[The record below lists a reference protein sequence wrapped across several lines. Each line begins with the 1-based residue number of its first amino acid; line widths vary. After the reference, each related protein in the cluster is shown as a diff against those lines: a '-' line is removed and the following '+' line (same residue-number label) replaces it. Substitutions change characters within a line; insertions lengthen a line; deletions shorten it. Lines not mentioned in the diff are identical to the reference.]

1 MIYSYFLTALRNLRK
16 HKLNASINVIG
27 LAVAFTCSILLFLLV
42 FYEYSFDGFQK
53 NGSRLFMV
61 YNLDHAP
68 KGDEKGGSMGYPVAP
83 KLKEE
88 VPGLVKATALMN
100 AGNGISYKDKEVPS
114 RVSLVDNDFFSMFS
128 FPIVA
133 GNASSPLGSLNDVVL
148 NQTTAKA
155 LFGSEDP
162 VGKPVKV
169 KVAGVLKAM
178 TVSAII
184 QDAPENSSIRYAILA
199 RIENVHDYPEAK
211 DNWNHQNH
219 PVFVQLAPGVTQQQ
233 AEASIRQMVKK
244 YRLADEAELKKEGY
258 RKDNN
263 GDMFAMKLAAYPTL
277 HFDEGL
283 AVRNAVNKTYLYT
296 LILIAV
302 VVMVIACF
310 NFINLNV
317 ARSFTRA
324 REVGIRKTIGAG
336 KGQIFLQM
344 WIESLLLY
352 AIAVVIAV
360 VAAALVLQPFNDL
373 FTEKLKLS
381 TLLQPSVLLTIL
393 GGMAL
398 VSFLAGGYPSW
409 LVARF
414 NVIEVLKGK
423 VSLRRSALLRNGLI
437 TFQFV
442 MACALI
448 CGTLVIYRQFQ
459 HLRTASLGFE
469 QESVI
474 SIPVKRPEKVHEYID
489 RMRMKLSSQPQFVA
503 ITGSSANIGIGED
516 KSQSRSAMG
525 FDYKDKHIQTGLLSV
540 DYDFLKVLSM
550 KPLSGR
556 DFSRDYVAD
565 TAGGMASVV
574 ITESVAKQLGIKEA
588 GFSFYQDTSAPKWK
602 IVGIIPD
609 FHLYSMNEETAPL
622 SFMIESKNPLD
633 YILVKVQTNNPLQTM
648 KLVQSAFK
656 EIEPDNSFNASYLT
670 DNTRR
675 WYEKEQRLA
684 TTFFTAAFIAILLS
698 CLGLF
703 AIVFL
708 IMEQR
713 RKEIGVRKVLGA
725 SIGSITNLLAK
736 DFMRLVLL
744 AFLIATPL
752 AWYFLNQWLNNFV
765 YRVSIGWWV
774 FPVAGVLTF
783 LIALLTIGVQTI
795 RAALSN
801 PVESLRSE

>member
-1 MIYSYFLTALRNLRK
+1 MIYSYFLTAFRNLRK

-61 YNLDHAP
+61 YNLGHAP

-100 AGNGISYKDKEVPS
+100 AGSGISYKDKEVPS

-133 GNASSPLGSLNDVVL
+133 GNASSPLGSLDEVVL
-148 NQTTAKA
+148 NQTTATA
-155 LFGSEDP
+155 LFGKEDP
-162 VGKPVKV
+162 IGKPVKV

-184 QDAPENSSIRYAILA
+184 QDAPENSTIRYAILA
-199 RIENVHDYPEAK
+199 RIENIHDYPEAK

-219 PVFVQLAPGVTQQQ
+219 PVYVQLAPGVTQQQ

-258 RKDNN
+258 RKDSN
-263 GDMFAMKLAAYPTL
+263 GDMFAMKLAAYPML

-283 AVRNAVNKTYLYT
+283 AARNAVNKTYLYT

-489 RMRMKLSSQPQFVA
+489 QMRMKLSSQPQFVA

-516 KSQSRSAMG
+516 KSQSRSTMG

-556 DFSRDYVAD
+556 DFTRDYVAD
-565 TAGGMASVV
+565 TAGGIVSVV

-609 FHLYSMNEETAPL
+609 FHLYSMNEEIAPL

-774 FPVAGVLTF
+774 FPLAGVLTF
-783 LIALLTIGVQTI
+783 LIALLTIGVQTV
-795 RAALSN
+795 RAALNN